1 MAMSDYLKDVLE
13 RMMHGH
19 PMSRLDNLMPWNW
32 KASSVEK

>member
-1 MAMSDYLKDVLE
+1 MAMSDYLKDGLE

-19 PMSRLDNLMPWNW
+19 PMSRLDNLLPWNW